1 MKLLSVLTSLL
12 VGVLLSGCGAPS
24 VQHQARYPA
33 EISGIGDSPN
43 YPLHVAGFERGKV
56 FTYAPGMKEISTAY
70 NLVSPDLQIASTI
83 YLLPLEKAASPLT
96 AQLAREKG
104 AIEQYHPGA
113 ELLKEE
119 ELTLVKNGA
128 VYKVLK
134 AAYSFEGEF
143 MRQRQRLYSEVLL
156 WSHKDRYIKFRSTAP
171 VSQREAVITKNVELI
186 NALNWVF

>member
-12 VGVLLSGCGAPS
+12 VGVLLSGCGVPS

-43 YPLHVAGFERGKV
+43 YPLHVAGFERGKI

-104 AIEQYHPGA
+104 AIEQYHPWGRVAERRGTYSGEERCRLQGA
-113 ELLKEE
+113 EGGIFL
-119 ELTLVKNGA
+119 
-128 VYKVLK
+128 
-134 AAYSFEGEF
+134 
-143 MRQRQRLYSEVLL
+143 
-156 WSHKDRYIKFRSTAP
+156 
-171 VSQREAVITKNVELI
+171 
-186 NALNWVF
+186 